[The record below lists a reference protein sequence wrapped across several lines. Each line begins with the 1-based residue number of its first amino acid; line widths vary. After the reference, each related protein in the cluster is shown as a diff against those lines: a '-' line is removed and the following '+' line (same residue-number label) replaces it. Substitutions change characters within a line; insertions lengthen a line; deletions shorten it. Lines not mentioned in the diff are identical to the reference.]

1 MKNSFILILLL
12 ACTPNN
18 LFARDEIDS
27 LLKQLDKIIAER
39 QMYTAK
45 KESEIALLKQKR
57 LRAES
62 FEERYRINN
71 EIGKHYETFICDSA
85 GYYIAENIVL
95 AGQMGNT
102 EYLTESRLHL
112 SFVYSLSGLFM
123 QASEV
128 LQQLNYKELPPE
140 LKSFYCFNSIRF
152 HENLIKYTDNS
163 EISAEYIHAEKAY
176 RDTIMSLFGDDS
188 DIYRKEKAHEL
199 QESGKYKE
207 AIDILTRIYEGQEPD
222 THEYAMAAMGLA
234 RVHSLAGDP
243 LLEKKYLI
251 TAAITDIKLAV
262 KENEALLALAINL
275 YNKGDI
281 DRSYLYIKVALDDAI
296 FYNSRFRN
304 SVIARVQPIIEETY
318 LYKIEQQQRNLRA
331 YAVLISMLVF
341 ALAVVIYFY
350 YRQIKIV
357 SKARHNLRTM
367 NEKLSS
373 LNKKLDE
380 ANLIK
385 EKYVGYFMNQCG
397 IYINKLDEYRKNV
410 NRKIKTGQIDDLYKS
425 SSRAFEKEIEELY
438 INFDKAFLKLYLDF
452 VDQFN
457 SLLRPDER
465 YSLNKEQLNTELRI
479 FALCRLGI
487 TDVSQTAVFLRY
499 SIQTIYNYKSKVR
512 GKSIIGSEQF
522 EEEVKKLGSLS

>member
-1 MKNSFILILLL
+1 MKNFFVLTMLCVCIS
-12 ACTPNN
+12 NS
-18 LFARDEIDS
+18 LFARDEINL
-27 LLKQLDKIIAER
+27 LLKELDNTIAER
-39 QMYTAK
+39 KVYTAK

-62 FEERYRINN
+62 LEEQYQINN
-71 EIGKHYETFICDSA
+71 EIRKHYETFICDSA
-85 GYYIAENIVL
+85 EYYIAENIEL

-123 QASEV
+123 QAFEV
-128 LQQLNYKELPPE
+128 LQQLNYNELSPE

-152 HENLIKYTDNS
+152 YENLIKYTDNS
-163 EISAEYIHAEKAY
+163 KISAEYMSTENAY
-176 RDTIMSLFGDDS
+176 RDTVMSLFGADS
-188 DIYRKEKAHEL
+188 DIFQKEKAHEL
-199 QESGKYKE
+199 QANGKYE
-207 AIDILTRIYEGQEPD
+207 DAIDILTRMYKKQEPD

-234 RVHSLAGDP
+234 RVQNLAGNP
-243 LLEKKYLI
+243 LLEEKYLI
-251 TAAITDIKLAV
+251 MAAITDIKLAV
-262 KENEALLALAINL
+262 KENEALLTLAINL

-281 DRSYLYIKVALDDAI
+281 NRSYSYIKVALDDAI

-318 LYKIEQQQRNLRA
+318 LLKIENQQRNLRT
-331 YAVLISMLVF
+331 YALLISLLVI
-341 ALAVVIYFY
+341 ALAVILYFY

-397 IYINKLDEYRKNV
+397 VYINKLDEYRKNV

-425 SSRAFEKEIEELY
+425 SSRAFEQEIKELY
-438 INFDKAFLKLYLDF
+438 TNFDKAFLNLYPDF
-452 VDQFN
+452 VDNFN
-457 SLLRPDER
+457 SLLKPDEQ
-465 YSLNKEQLNTELRI
+465 YKPEKDQLNTELRI
-479 FALCRLGI
+479 FALYRLGI
-487 TDVSQTAVFLRY
+487 TDVNQIAVFLRY

-512 GKSIIGSEQF
+512 GKSILGGEQF